1 MVYTE
6 TRNGEKMRNEILLTD
21 VLDYAKQNS
30 VSKNELL
37 YLLQMYNSYKKDK
50 TDGEELTTEDL
61 IRNIAIV
68 NDDLKHGSDT
78 RLVVSRVAEELDI
91 LNELAYLTKSQDE
104 AKKYDLGYRIG
115 QLMFDCD
122 IKFEKSNKV
131 LEKKIRSKGGK

>member
-1 MVYTE
+1 M
-6 TRNGEKMRNEILLTD
+6 KNEILLTD

-50 TDGEELTTEDL
+50 NRWSRITTEDL
-61 IRNIAIV
+61 IRNIAII
-68 NDDLKHGSDT
+68 NEDLKHGSDT

>member
-1 MVYTE
+1 M
-6 TRNGEKMRNEILLTD
+6 KNEILLTD

-50 TDGEELTTEDL
+50 TGGAELTTEDL
-61 IRNIAIV
+61 IRNIAII
-68 NDDLKHGSDT
+68 NEDLKHGSDT
-78 RLVVSRVAEELDI
+78 RLVVSRVTEELNI

-104 AKKYDLGYRIG
+104 AKKYDLGYRIC

>member
-1 MVYTE
+1 M
-6 TRNGEKMRNEILLTD
+6 KNEILLTD

-30 VSKNELL
+30 VTKNELL

-78 RLVVSRVAEELDI
+78 RLVVSRVTEELDI

-131 LEKKIRSKGGK
+131 LEKKIRSKGEK

>member
-1 MVYTE
+1 M
-6 TRNGEKMRNEILLTD
+6 KNEILLTD

-50 TDGEELTTEDL
+50 TGVEELTTEDL
-61 IRNIAIV
+61 IRNIATI
-68 NDDLKHGSDT
+68 NEDLKHGSDT
-78 RLVVSRVAEELDI
+78 RLVVSRVAEELNI

-131 LEKKIRSKGGK
+131 LEKKIRSKGEK

>member
-1 MVYTE
+1 M
-6 TRNGEKMRNEILLTD
+6 KNEILLTD

-50 TDGEELTTEDL
+50 TGVEELTTEDL
-61 IRNIAIV
+61 IRNIATI
-68 NDDLKHGSDT
+68 NEDLKHGSDT
-78 RLVVSRVAEELDI
+78 RLVVSRVAEELNI

-131 LEKKIRSKGGK
+131 LEKKIRSKGET